1 MAKKQKME
9 ADQKQPDSLGVI
21 EIDNFG
27 FFDVEFV
34 SIILTKFKK
43 SEYSATLLFHTN
55 TKNPED
61 VKAIHHELPI
71 MSDKITVIQTVVS
84 GIVLLYNRE
93 ALLDLVVVFDK
104 EGELLESFSLTEF
117 LEKQSGKK
125 RNLINHGRK

>member
-1 MAKKQKME
+1 MAKKQKTT
-9 ADQKQPDSLGVI
+9 DQKQPDNLGVI

-55 TKNPED
+55 TKNPEE

-71 MSDKITVIQTVVS
+71 IADKATVVQTVVS
-84 GIVLLYNRE
+84 GVVLLYNRE
-93 ALLDLVVVFDK
+93 AMLDLVVVFDK
-104 EGELLESFSLTEF
+104 EGELVEQFSLTEF

-125 RNLINHGRK
+125 RNLINHG

>member
-1 MAKKQKME
+1 MAKKQKTP
-9 ADQKQPDSLGVI
+9 DQKQPDSLGVI

-55 TKNPED
+55 TENPED

-71 MSDKITVIQTVVS
+71 MSDKMTVIQTCVS
-84 GIVLLYNRE
+84 GVILLYGRE
-93 ALLDLVVVFDK
+93 MLLDQVNVFDK
-104 EGELLESFSLTEF
+104 NGEEVEIFSLSEF

-125 RNLINHGRK
+125 SSGKLINHG